1 MWVDEVDRKWGGKMN
16 RAVEMRR
23 ASLFVL
29 LAAAATAM
37 GAVTVNCNAWSE
49 ESHVPDIQDSYRKVD
64 VSPDPK
70 FGRRG
75 VPHQEE
81 IPIDLPTVLRLAGS
95 DALDVQFAVQRLQEA
110 RAQRLG
116 ADMQFL
122 PTITPRFDNRWV
134 FGTVQSTTGEFQ
146 HVHHK
151 QSALEGVEA
160 ALDERLGENVFAALA
175 ARKRVE
181 ASEAG
186 LRATADAAKIQAVV
200 AYFNL
205 VLARADQAIVEE
217 RLKQADETIR
227 LTQELQKGGA
237 ALLSE
242 VKRSQAAKAQ
252 VQQRLAGAREAV
264 RFASL
269 TLTDALHIDPLVT
282 LVPQQQPQDIVSLV
296 SPEKD
301 ISELVSDA
309 IDRRPELAESRSFWA
324 ALDREKRAS
333 ILAPLI
339 PTIRADALHGSFGSH
354 PDDGERVHDYY
365 VGLQWRI
372 GVGGIGDVSRTRLAD
387 ARLKEEGIR
396 FARIA
401 DTVVREVVSN
411 STHADTA
418 NQQIQLSKDEVAA
431 ADEALRLSQ
440 ERLKQGSA
448 LTLEVLAA
456 EDALFDAKSRAA
468 QNISEF
474 NKAQYGLL
482 RSIGGF
488 RDDDAAAFHMAA
500 PNR

>member
-1 MWVDEVDRKWGGKMN
+1 MNCAGGVRN
-16 RAVEMRR
+16 A
-23 ASLFVL
+23 AALVL
-29 LAAAATAM
+29 LAAIALNFE
-37 GAVTVNCNAWSE
+37 VWSE
-49 ESHVPDIQDSYRKVD
+49 DGHVPDIQDHYRTVD
-64 VSPDPK
+64 VSPNSK
-70 FGRRG
+70 IGRGR
-75 VPHQEE
+75 VTRQEE

-95 DALDVQFAVQRLQEA
+95 DTLDVQFAAERLKEA
-110 RAQRLG
+110 QAQRLG

-122 PTITPRFDNRWV
+122 PTITPQFNNRWV
-134 FGTVQSTTGEFQ
+134 FGNVQATTGEFE

-151 QSALEGVEA
+151 QSTLEGVDA
-160 ALDERLGENVFAALA
+160 SLDERLGENVYAALA

-181 ASEAG
+181 AGEAG
-186 LRATADAAKIQAVV
+186 LRATTDSAKIQAVV

-205 VLARADQAIVEE
+205 VLARANQAIVED

-227 LTQELQKGGA
+227 LAQELQQGGA

-252 VQQRLAGAREAV
+252 VQQRLAGAKENV
-264 RFASL
+264 RLASL
-269 TLTDALHIDPLVT
+269 TLTDTLHIDPLIT
-282 LVPQQQPQDIVSLV
+282 LVPQQQPQEIISLV
-296 SPEKD
+296 PPEKELA
-301 ISELVSDA
+301 ELVSDA
-309 IDRRPELAESRSFWA
+309 IDRRPELAESRAYWA
-324 ALDREKRAS
+324 ALNREKRAS
-333 ILAPLI
+333 IIAPLI
-339 PTIRADALHGSFGSH
+339 PTIRADAFHGSFGPH
-354 PDDGERVHDYY
+354 PDENEHSRDYY
-365 VGLQWRI
+365 VGVQWKI
-372 GVGGIGDVSRTRLAD
+372 GVGGIGDVARTRIAD
-387 ARLKEEGIR
+387 SRLKEEGIR

-401 DTVVREVVSN
+401 DTVVREVVAN
-411 STHADTA
+411 STHAETS
-418 NQQIQLSKDEVAA
+418 NEQIQLAKDEVAA

-488 RDDDAAAFHMAA
+488 RDDDSSGFRTGQ